1 MGKKATATMSYD
13 AKPAAAYAMLTDPA
27 YSEFKNKKTGG
38 SNIEVSAT
46 ANGSGVT
53 IVAKRDLPA
62 DVPSFAKAFTGD
74 VITTT
79 ETDTWGP
86 AGADGGRE
94 AAMDIKFSV
103 PAKVTGTMK
112 LAPTKTGAI
121 VTVTIE
127 AVANIPFVAGKLEE
141 VLLGQFVRAVE
152 AEEKIGQAWL
162 AKSK

>member
-1 MGKKATATMSYD
+1 MGKKATATMSYE
-13 AKPAAAYAMLTDPA
+13 AKPATVYTMLTDPA
-27 YSEFKNKKTGG
+27 YSKFKNEKTGG

-46 ANGSGVT
+46 DNGSGVT

-62 DVPSFAKAFTGD
+62 DVPSFARKFTGD
-74 VITTT
+74 TITTT
-79 ETDTWGP
+79 ETDAWGP
-86 AGADGGRE
+86 VRSDGNRE
-94 AAMDIKFSV
+94 AVMDIKFSV

-127 AVANIPFVAGKLEE
+127 AVASIPFVGGKLEE

-162 AKSK
+162 AK